1 MSGKSLKSKLDF
13 SKDGESFVGIVCSF
27 KEVLGADSNCRLAD
41 ANAIDGDFSQGER
54 LTS

>member
-13 SKDGESFVGIVCSF
+13 SKDGESFVGEMCSF
-27 KEVLGADSNCRLAD
+27 KMVLGADSDCKLAD
-41 ANAIDGDFSQGER
+41 VNAVDDGLAEGER